1 MESQR
6 NVTLTRL
13 IDEASNKLS
22 DLAKWPD
29 SEATKTSVD
38 NAIKVL
44 RKSFKEE
51 SYPRAFLYLS
61 ACHMAHSIWAD
72 TVNRDVKNVGLKA
85 AWMKIGELL
94 D

>member
-13 IDEASNKLS
+13 IDDATNKLD
-22 DLAKWPD
+22 DLAKWPE
-29 SEATKTSVD
+29 SQATRDAVE
-38 NAIKVL
+38 NAIKIL
-44 RKSFKEE
+44 RKTFKEE
-51 SYPRAFLYLS
+51 SYPRAFLYL
-61 ACHMAHSIWAD
+61 ACCHMAHSIWAD
-72 TVNRDVKNVGLKA
+72 TYNRDVKNAGLKA